1 MEEAQ
6 MNALDTSELALIE
19 TSRWQ
24 REVMDLPL
32 ATGEAL
38 RLGATLALREQIWRI
53 LARGELVTAAS
64 IAHSVGLSERSVH
77 RHIDRLRR
85 AGMRIDGERGVG
97 YLVRRMTKGT

>member
-1 MEEAQ
+1 MGEAQ
-6 MNALDTSELALIE
+6 VSPLDTAELSLIE

-24 REVMDLPL
+24 REVMGLPL
-32 ATGEAL
+32 AVEQAMQI
-38 RLGATLALREQIWRI
+38 GATLAKREQIWRI